1 MKKKNTAPPPT
12 DRPISITPRVETMT
26 QLCGGLRMREES
38 RITCP
43 AGITASP
50 RVLEPFLVSR
60 LGNSSHIIP
69 TCNANFATGGP
80 GAAAAVAARNNGT
93 CHYYYEIK

>member
-1 MKKKNTAPPPT
+1 
-12 DRPISITPRVETMT
+12 
-26 QLCGGLRMREES
+26 MREES

-43 AGITASP
+43 AGTTASP
-50 RVLEPFLVSR
+50 RALEPFLVSR